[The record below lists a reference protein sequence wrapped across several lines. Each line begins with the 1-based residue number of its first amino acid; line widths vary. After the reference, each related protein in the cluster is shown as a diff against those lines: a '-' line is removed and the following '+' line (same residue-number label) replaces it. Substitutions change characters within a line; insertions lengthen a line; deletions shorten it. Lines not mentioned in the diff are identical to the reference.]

1 MFCAASLALKI
12 APVEGLC
19 YLPIMLHISSS
30 VAIPDSE
37 IDIHAVRAQ
46 GAGGQNV
53 NKVSTAVHLRFDI
66 RASSLPPFYQE
77 ELLKLRDHRISADG
91 VITIKA
97 QQHRTQE
104 RNREDALDRLR
115 VLIQRVAIPRKKR
128 RPTKPT
134 KGSQNRRI
142 ESKKRQGRLK
152 ALRSTLD

>member
-1 MFCAASLALKI
+1 
-12 APVEGLC
+12 
-19 YLPIMLHISSS
+19 MLRVSSS
-30 VAIPDSE
+30 IAVPDHE
-37 IDIHAVRAQ
+37 IDIHAIRSQ

-53 NKVSTAVHLRFDI
+53 NKVSTAIHLRFDI
-66 RASSLPPFYQE
+66 RASSLPPFYKE
-77 ELLKLRDHRISADG
+77 ELLKLQDHRISADG

-115 VLIQRVAIPRKKR
+115 LLIQSVAILRKKR

-142 ESKKRQGRLK
+142 EGKKRQGRLK
-152 ALRSTLD
+152 ALRRTLD

>member
-1 MFCAASLALKI
+1 M
-12 APVEGLC
+12 
-19 YLPIMLHISSS
+19 LPISSS
-30 VAIPDSE
+30 VSIPDHDIE
-37 IDIHAVRAQ
+37 IHAIRSQ

-53 NKVSTAVHLRFDI
+53 NKVSTAIHLRFDI
-66 RASSLPPFYQE
+66 RASSLPPFYKE

-115 VLIQRVAIPRKKR
+115 LLIQSAAIPRKKR

-142 ESKKRQGRLK
+142 ESKKKQGRLK
-152 ALRSTLD
+152 TLRNSLD